1 MDQTLVSFGLMIIV
15 GAVVALLAKRFRQPV
30 LLGYVL
36 AGLLIGP
43 AALGWVPN
51 TDIISFISDIGLI
64 FLMFIIGLE
73 LDLSKL
79 KDVGKTSV
87 MIGTI
92 QVVVVTL
99 VAALASLLLRFT
111 FIQGLYLGLVIS
123 FSSTLVV
130 VKMLTDIHEIDS
142 LHGELALGILVI
154 QDVLAVVGLS
164 ILGSLGAGGATH
176 SNWVFFGIIQNLTG
190 LQLPSIVTL
199 FANLFLFALVTYLFG
214 KYIMPIAFK
223 EAVTSTELLFVV
235 TLAVVF
241 ILSEIAG
248 FFEFSLAMGAFLAG
262 IALSTAAYSH
272 DIIGRVKPLKD
283 FFLILFFVGLGM
295 QIAFQN
301 FVSQFLVIL
310 FIAVGALV
318 LKPVVTFFTLKL
330 FKYNNRTSFLVSV
343 HLAQVGEFGMVL
355 IASGAA
361 AFAGSPVITG
371 VVIITIVTMTLTAYV
386 IKYDEELYGFAKP
399 FIAPFDDIF
408 GTRPEEHRNM
418 PDKYQPEVIIM
429 GVNSMTAEAIEMLHK
444 RKRILV
450 IDYNPAKILSY
461 RERGIPTICSD
472 AVNPDLYDEIDF
484 RKVQSMVS
492 VVHQHNSNALVIK
505 KMHEI
510 NKQQGTRIN
519 IIVSAS
525 TEDWGK
531 KLYRAG
537 ATLVLIPDVIGRR
550 MLTEILSTDDPA
562 TVRNIGRVYHE
573 ELHKNFVYIR
583 EI

>member
-1 MDQTLVSFGLMIIV
+1 
-15 GAVVALLAKRFRQPV
+15 
-30 LLGYVL
+30 
-36 AGLLIGP
+36 
-43 AALGWVPN
+43 
-51 TDIISFISDIGLI
+51 
-64 FLMFIIGLE
+64 
-73 LDLSKL
+73 
-79 KDVGKTSV
+79 
-87 MIGTI
+87 
-92 QVVVVTL
+92 
-99 VAALASLLLRFT
+99 
-111 FIQGLYLGLVIS
+111 
-123 FSSTLVV
+123 
-130 VKMLTDIHEIDS
+130 
-142 LHGELALGILVI
+142 
-154 QDVLAVVGLS
+154 
-164 ILGSLGAGGATH
+164 
-176 SNWVFFGIIQNLTG
+176 VFFGIIQNLTG